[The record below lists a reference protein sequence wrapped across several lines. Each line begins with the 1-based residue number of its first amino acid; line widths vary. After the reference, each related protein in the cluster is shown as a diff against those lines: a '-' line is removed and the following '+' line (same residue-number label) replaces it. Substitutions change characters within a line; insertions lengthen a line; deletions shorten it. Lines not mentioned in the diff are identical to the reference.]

1 MSRPAQYAKGIA
13 KRAEI
18 IDTALELIGSAGYDK
33 MTIPELA
40 NAVGLSQPGL
50 IHYFGTKDQ
59 LFVEILRERD
69 ARTERSAGGVFTP
82 SRIALD
88 NQSVPGLIE
97 LYTHVMVESS
107 AASHVGHEFTRAR
120 YERARREIADT
131 IRQAQAAGTV
141 DPALDPAKTAAV
153 LFGAWDGLQIQWMHD
168 RSIDIPAHLD
178 YLWRTL
184 IGVREDTP
192 VPHAG

>member
-1 MSRPAQYAKGIA
+1 VTRPAQYAKGIA

-40 NAVGLSQPGL
+40 SAVGLSQPGL

-69 ARTERSAGGVFTP
+69 ARTARAAEGVFEP

-88 NQSVPGLIE
+88 NQSVSGLIE

-107 AASHVGHEFTRAR
+107 SPSHAGHEFARAR
-120 YERARREIADT
+120 YEWARREIADQ
-131 IRQAQAAGTV
+131 IRRDQAEGRA
-141 DPALDPAKTAAV
+141 DSALDPDKTAAV
-153 LFGAWDGLQIQWMHD
+153 VFAAFDGLQIQWMHD

-192 VPHAG
+192 VPQAG

>member
-1 MSRPAQYAKGIA
+1 VSRPAQYAKGIA

-18 IDTALELIGSAGYDK
+18 IDTALQLIGSAGYDK

-69 ARTERSAGGVFTP
+69 ARTERAAAGVFVP
-82 SRIALD
+82 SRVALE

-107 AASHVGHEFTRAR
+107 APGHVGHEFTRAR
-120 YERARREIADT
+120 YERARREIAEAL
-131 IRQAQAAGTV
+131 RQAQSEGRV
-141 DPALDPAKTAAV
+141 DPSLDPAKTAAV

-168 RSIDIPAHLD
+168 HSIDISAHLD

-184 IGVREDTP
+184 IGITDDAAVSF
-192 VPHAG
+192 AG

>member
-1 MSRPAQYAKGIA
+1 VTRPAQYAKGIA

-18 IDTALELIGSAGYDK
+18 IDTALQLIGSAGYDK

-40 NAVGLSQPGL
+40 KAVGLSQPGL

-69 ARTERSAGGVFTP
+69 ARTERAAAGSFTP
-82 SRIALD
+82 SRIARD
-88 NQSVPGLIE
+88 NDSVPGLIE

-107 AASHVGHEFTRAR
+107 GTSHVGHEFSRAR
-120 YERARREIADT
+120 YERARAEIAGV
-131 IRQAQAAGTV
+131 IRQAQAEKRVGPTV
-141 DPALDPAKTAAV
+141 DPVKTAAV
-153 LFGAWDGLQIQWMHD
+153 VFAAWDGLQIQWMHD

-184 IGVREDTP
+184 VGVSDADRS
-192 VPHAG
+192 